1 MPCWRGSWPASPYP
15 GNGRMALTVRTA
27 LLALAGAL
35 VVAFVVP
42 SRPGVAAV
50 SAVVVAL
57 ALVDVALAGSVRGLS
72 FVRDAAATDL
82 PTQGSSSAEASMS
95 TVRLGE
101 GTQVSLLVTNPG
113 RRRVRGLLRDAWP
126 PSAGA
131 ATQRHP
137 IDVPPGQRRRVTTV
151 LRPTRRGDRL
161 AYRVTVR
168 ALGPLGLAGRQGSH
182 QVPWTVRVLPAFE
195 SRRHLPSRLAR
206 LRELDGRASVLV
218 RGQGTE
224 FDSLRDYVAGD
235 DVRSID
241 WRATARRGEVVVRT
255 WRPERDRRLVCVLDT
270 GRTSAARVGDTPR
283 LDAALDACLL
293 LAAVAARAGDRVD
306 LLAADSVVRAS
317 VEGATRNEVLPRLV
331 QAMAPLEPA
340 LVESDAQLV
349 VAEVLRRERKRALV
363 VLFTSLDAE
372 AVEQG
377 LSPVLASLTA
387 RHTVVLAAVGDPRI
401 GELAGRRGDIESVYD
416 AAAAERALAERR
428 RVMAGLRRRG
438 VLLVDAPADTFASA
452 VADEYLS
459 LKAAGRL

>member
-1 MPCWRGSWPASPYP
+1 
-15 GNGRMALTVRTA
+15 MAITGRTA
-27 LLALAGAL
+27 LVAALAAL
-35 VVAFVVP
+35 LAPLGTVWVLAVVGLLAV
-42 SRPGVAAV
+42 GVA
-50 SAVVVAL
+50 L
-57 ALVDVALAGSVRGLS
+57 DVALAGRIADLAMERTG
-72 FVRDAAATDL
+72 AT
-82 PTQGSSSAEASMS
+82 S
-95 TVRLGE
+95 TRLGQPIE
-101 GTQVSLLVTNPG
+101 VALVVTNGG
-113 RRRVRGLLRDAWP
+113 RRRIIGVLRDAWL

-131 ATQRHP
+131 GPRTQR
-137 IDVPPGQRRRVTTV
+137 IDIPPGERRRLVSTLV
-151 LRPTRRGDRL
+151 PTRRGDRT
-161 AYRVTVR
+161 AAHVTVR
-168 ALGPLGLAGRQGSH
+168 SIGPLGLAGRQRRH
-182 QVPWTVRVLPAFE
+182 RVPWSVRVLPPFT
-195 SRRHLPSRLAR
+195 SRKFLPEKLAK
-206 LRELDGRASVLV
+206 LRELDGAVALNR

-224 FDSLRDYVAGD
+224 FDSLREYVDGD

-241 WRATARRGEVVVRT
+241 WRATARRGDVVVRT

-317 VEGATRNEVLPRLV
+317 VEGASRNEVLPTLV

-340 LVESDAQLV
+340 LVESDAQLI

-372 AVEQG
+372 PIEQG
-377 LSPVLASLTA
+377 LLPVLAGLTS
-387 RHTVVLAAVGDPRI
+387 RHTVVLAAVGDPRVA
-401 GELAGRRGDIESVYD
+401 ELAGRRGDTEAVYD
-416 AAAAERALAERR
+416 AAAAERALADRR
-428 RVMAGLRRRG
+428 RVIGQLRRRG